1 MTERARG
8 FLETIRRRV
17 VLFDGGMGSM
27 LIAAGLRDGEAPDGW
42 SVERPDDVLAVH
54 EAYLGAGAELIQ
66 TNTFGASGLKLGRS
80 EAGRR
85 LDPAEVN
92 ERAAALARRAADS
105 RGEGRFVAGDIG
117 PTGVFFPPVGDL
129 TEEAAF
135 ETFREQAAALD
146 RGGVDL
152 FLVETMY
159 DAREALAALRAARA
173 VSGKPVV
180 VEATFERKPRG
191 FFTLVGDTPER
202 VVELL
207 GDADVLGANCTLDSA
222 GMIEL
227 VPAMRA
233 LTDRPLLFQPN
244 AGSPEMEHGRPVYR
258 QSPASFADDI
268 LEIVRRGANAVGGC
282 CGTDPRFVREMHE
295 RLTRGG

>member
-1 MTERARG
+1 MKKRAQG

-42 SVERPDDVLAVH
+42 AVSRPDDVLAVH
-54 EAYLGAGAELIQ
+54 EAYLDAGAEVIQ
-66 TNTFGASGLKLGRS
+66 TNTFGASGIKLGRS
-80 EAGRR
+80 DASRR
-85 LDPAEVN
+85 LDAGEVN
-92 ERAAALARRAADS
+92 ERAAGLARRAVDG
-105 RGEGRFVAGDIG
+105 RGDGRFVAGDIG

-129 TEEAAF
+129 TEAAALA
-135 ETFREQAAALD
+135 TFREQAAALE

-159 DAREALAALRAARA
+159 DVREALSALRAVRE

-180 VEATFERKPRG
+180 VEVTFERKPRG

-202 VVELL
+202 AAELL
-207 GDADVLGANCTLDSA
+207 GEADVLGANCTLDST

-227 VPAMRA
+227 VPVMRA

-244 AGSPEMEHGRPVYR
+244 AGSPEVEHGRPVYR

-282 CGTDPRFVREMHE
+282 CGTDPRFIREMHE
-295 RLTRGG
+295 RFTHGG